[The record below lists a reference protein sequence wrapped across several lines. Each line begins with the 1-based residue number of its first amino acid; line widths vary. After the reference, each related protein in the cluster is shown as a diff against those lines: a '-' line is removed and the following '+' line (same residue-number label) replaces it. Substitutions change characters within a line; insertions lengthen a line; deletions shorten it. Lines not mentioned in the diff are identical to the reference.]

1 MCRSRLCIILRFSF
15 ISAVLYIGCEGLL
28 RRIFFSSLLMFH
40 ERVYTWKCRNSSS
53 QTACNCGSTSSF
65 SICVGLFWRQR
76 RQMLTYLT
84 HSCRTGF
91 LFSTIPMLLQAI
103 RARVRAEMR
112 MLGHVWEEYHAC
124 TTDTL
129 QNGRMEQLEKRLD
142 FSPFLWFIFVLFH
155 IIRATVTEQR
165 TNSSCFEVDGRRG
178 GKYKNAQHKFRLQLF
193 IHLYF
198 APFLLLLLSSL
209 AVVVFILS
217 YRIPWNIH
225 GVHDCDVCR
234 SWLWCVWWSGAK
246 YTRDYRHNV
255 TLKIKSN
262 LIASLGTNIDTWY
275 AWTQNVELDFG
286 INKDFNFIQY
296 ESFV

>member
-15 ISAVLYIGCEGLL
+15 ISAVQHYIGCEGLL

-91 LFSTIPMLLQAI
+91 LFSTISMLLQAI
-103 RARVRAEMR
+103 RARIRAEMR

-198 APFLLLLLSSL
+198 APFCCCCCRLWLLLFLFCHIAFHETFMVCTIAMCVEVGSDACDEVEQSIREITDIMWRWKLNPIWLLRWEQTLTRDMHEHKMLSSIS
-209 AVVVFILS
+209 V
-217 YRIPWNIH
+217 
-225 GVHDCDVCR
+225 
-234 SWLWCVWWSGAK
+234 
-246 YTRDYRHNV
+246 
-255 TLKIKSN
+255 
-262 LIASLGTNIDTWY
+262 
-275 AWTQNVELDFG
+275 
-286 INKDFNFIQY
+286 
-296 ESFV
+296 

>member
-198 APFLLLLLSSL
+198 APFCCCCCRLWLLLFYFVISH
-209 AVVVFILS
+209 FME
-217 YRIPWNIH
+217 H
-225 GVHDCDVCR
+225 
-234 SWLWCVWWSGAK
+234 SWCARLRCV
-246 YTRDYRHNV
+246 
-255 TLKIKSN
+255 
-262 LIASLGTNIDTWY
+262 
-275 AWTQNVELDFG
+275 
-286 INKDFNFIQY
+286 
-296 ESFV
+296 

>member
-76 RQMLTYLT
+76 RQMLTCLT

-91 LFSTIPMLLQAI
+91 LFSTISMLLQAI
-103 RARVRAEMR
+103 RARIRAEMR

-198 APFLLLLLSSL
+198 APFCCCCCRLWLLLFLYCHIAFHETFMVCTIAMCVEVGSDACDEVEQSIREITDIMWRWKLNPIWLLRWEQTLTRDMHEHKMLSSIS
-209 AVVVFILS
+209 V
-217 YRIPWNIH
+217 
-225 GVHDCDVCR
+225 
-234 SWLWCVWWSGAK
+234 
-246 YTRDYRHNV
+246 
-255 TLKIKSN
+255 
-262 LIASLGTNIDTWY
+262 
-275 AWTQNVELDFG
+275 
-286 INKDFNFIQY
+286 
-296 ESFV
+296 